1 MKKDKRVTREKKK
14 NLFAITTF
22 SLLGLMILVTLSGVI
37 LYRMQLRTI
46 DTAEE
51 EEAYVAYDKYF
62 ALIANNDKADFWQ
75 DVYGGAKQS
84 GETTGDYVEIFAQDM
99 GIDYT
104 LEERM
109 DIAIASNVDGIIVE
123 GEDSALLQEKIDK
136 AYANNI
142 PVVVVGA
149 DVTESERI
157 SFVGISRY
165 ELGQTYGQ
173 QTCELANLI
182 LQERKEN
189 GDNRTDLK
197 VMVLISREEDK
208 GQNLLVSGI
217 REEIAQFYIL
227 NNRIELQTYPV
238 DDLGSFAAEESIRDI
253 FMGKEDAPDI
263 LICLSEIYTTCA
275 YQAVI
280 DYNKVGVTNIIG
292 YYDSETIL
300 NGIDKE
306 IIYSTVSMDA
316 EQMGHYSATALSE
329 YLDMGY
335 ASEYFTVDTYVINK
349 DNVKQY
355 LGGQDEQTQE

>member
-1 MKKDKRVTREKKK
+1 MKKIKRQ

-22 SLLGLMILVTLSGVI
+22 SLLCLMILVTLSGVSI
-37 LYRMQLRTI
+37 YRFQLAAI
-46 DTAEE
+46 DAEKE
-51 EEAYVAYDKYF
+51 EEADVVYDKYY
-62 ALIANNDKADFWQ
+62 ALIANDDNADFWQ
-75 DVYGGAKQS
+75 DVYAGARQS
-84 GETTGDYVEIFAQDM
+84 GEANGGYVEVFAQDM
-99 GIDYT
+99 GVEYT

-109 DIAIASNVDGIIVE
+109 DIAIASNVDGIIVQ
-123 GEDSALLQEKIDK
+123 GEDGALLQEKIAQ
-136 AYANNI
+136 AYSNHI
-142 PVVVVGA
+142 PVVVVSE

-165 ELGQTYGQ
+165 DLGQTYGK
-173 QTCELANLI
+173 QTCELSERI
-182 LQERKEN
+182 LEERREN
-189 GDNRTDLK
+189 GDGRKDLQ
-197 VMVLISREEDK
+197 VMVLTGQEDS

-217 REEIAQFYIL
+217 REEIAKSYIL
-227 NNRIELQTYPV
+227 RNRIELETYVV
-238 DDLGSFAAEESIRDI
+238 DDFGSFAAEESIRDI
-253 FMGKEDAPDI
+253 FMGKDEAPDI
-263 LICLSEIYTTCA
+263 LICLSELYTTCA

-316 EQMGHYSATALSE
+316 EQMGYYSATALSE

-349 DNVKQY
+349 NNVQKY
-355 LGGQDEQTQE
+355 LGGQNEEVEE

>member
-1 MKKDKRVTREKKK
+1 MKKIKRQ

-22 SLLGLMILVTLSGVI
+22 SLLCLMILVTLSGVSI
-37 LYRMQLRTI
+37 YRFQLSAI
-46 DTAEE
+46 DAEKE
-51 EEAYVAYDKYF
+51 EEADVVYDKYY
-62 ALIANNDKADFWQ
+62 ALITNDDKAVFWQ
-75 DVYGGAKQS
+75 DVYAGARQS
-84 GETTGDYVEIFAQDM
+84 GEANGDYVEVFAQDM
-99 GIDYT
+99 GVEYT

-109 DIAIASNVDGIIVE
+109 DIAIAANVDGIIVQ
-123 GEDSALLQEKIDK
+123 GEDSAFLKEKIAQ
-136 AYANNI
+136 AYSNHI
-142 PVVVVGA
+142 PVVVVSG

-165 ELGQTYGQ
+165 DLGQTYGK
-173 QTCELANLI
+173 QTCELSERI
-182 LQERKEN
+182 LEERREN
-189 GDNRTDLK
+189 GDERKDLQ
-197 VMVLISREEDK
+197 VMVLTGREDN

-217 REEIAQFYIL
+217 REEIAKSYIL
-227 NNRIELQTYPV
+227 RNRIELETYVV
-238 DDLGSFAAEESIRDI
+238 DDFGSFAAEESIRDI
-253 FMGKEDAPDI
+253 FMGKDEAPDI
-263 LICLSEIYTTCA
+263 LICLSELYTTCA

-316 EQMGHYSATALSE
+316 EQMGYYSATALSE

-349 DNVKQY
+349 NNVQKY
-355 LGGQDEQTQE
+355 LGGQNEEVEE

>member
-1 MKKDKRVTREKKK
+1 MKKIKRQ

-22 SLLGLMILVTLSGVI
+22 SLLCFMILVTLSGVSI
-37 LYRMQLRTI
+37 YQLQLAAI
-46 DTAEE
+46 DAEKE
-51 EEAYVAYDKYF
+51 EEADVVYDKYY
-62 ALIANNDKADFWQ
+62 ALIANDDNADFWQ
-75 DVYGGAKQS
+75 DVYAGARQS
-84 GETTGDYVEIFAQDM
+84 GEANGDYVEVFAQDM
-99 GIDYT
+99 GVEYT

-109 DIAIASNVDGIIVE
+109 DIAIASNVDGIIVQ
-123 GEDSALLQEKIDK
+123 GEDSALLQEKIEQ
-136 AYANNI
+136 AYSNHI
-142 PVVVVGA
+142 PVVVVSE

-165 ELGQTYGQ
+165 DLGQTYGK
-173 QTCELANLI
+173 QTCELSERI
-182 LQERKEN
+182 LEERREN
-189 GDNRTDLK
+189 GDGRKDLQ
-197 VMVLISREEDK
+197 VMVLTGQEDS

-217 REEIAQFYIL
+217 REEIAKSYIL
-227 NNRIELQTYPV
+227 RNRIELETYVV
-238 DDLGSFAAEESIRDI
+238 DDFGSFAAEESIRDI
-253 FMGKEDAPDI
+253 FMGKDEAPDI
-263 LICLSEIYTTCA
+263 LICLSELYTTCA

-316 EQMGHYSATALSE
+316 EQMGYYSATALSE

-349 DNVKQY
+349 NNVQKY
-355 LGGQDEQTQE
+355 LGGQNEEVEE

>member
-1 MKKDKRVTREKKK
+1 MKKIKKQ

-22 SLLGLMILVTLSGVI
+22 SLLGLMILVTLSGVGI
-37 LYRMQLRTI
+37 YRLQMATI
-46 DTAEE
+46 DSAEE
-51 EEAYVAYDKYF
+51 EEAYMVYDKYF
-62 ALIANNDKADFWQ
+62 ALITSDDKADFWQ
-75 DVYGGAKQS
+75 DVYTGASQS
-84 GETTGDYVEIFAQDM
+84 GEEIGDYVEIFAQDT
-99 GIDYT
+99 GVEYT

-123 GEDSALLQEKIDK
+123 GEDSALLKEKIEK
-136 AYANNI
+136 AYNNNI
-142 PVVVVGA
+142 PVVVVSG
-149 DVTESERI
+149 DVTDSERI
-157 SFVGISRY
+157 SFVGVSRY
-165 ELGQTYGQ
+165 ELGQTYGK

-182 LQERKEN
+182 LEERRES
-189 GDNRTDLK
+189 GDKRTDLK
-197 VMVLISREEDK
+197 VMVLISKEEDS
-208 GQNLLVSGI
+208 GQDLLVSGI
-217 REEIAQFYIL
+217 REEIAKSYIL
-227 NNRIELQTYPV
+227 SNRIELQTYPV
-238 DDLGSFAAEESIRDI
+238 DDFGSFAAEESIRDI

-300 NGIDKE
+300 HGIDKE

-335 ASEYFTVDTYVINK
+335 ASEYFTVDTYVVNK
-349 DNVKQY
+349 NNVNKY
-355 LGGQDEQTQE
+355 LGGQNEQTQE